1 MEASNLVIG
10 GREYVVMPKADYER
24 LLARTGVAP
33 EPEGRRAMDVILA
46 SLGRDLRLARE
57 HAGLTQAAL
66 AKKLR
71 KAQSTVSGS
80 ESGQIRVSER
90 YVKAV
95 LRACGLPEDWKP
107 PAVEKP

>member
-1 MEASNLVIG
+1 MEASNLMID
-10 GREYVVMPKADYER
+10 GREYVVLPKADYER
-24 LLARTGVAP
+24 LVAGDAG
-33 EPEGRRAMDVILA
+33 EPQSRRAIDVILA

-95 LRACGLPEDWKP
+95 LRACGLPEDWRP
-107 PAVEKP
+107 PKTK